1 MLYQHKNKLLD
12 KITPTIIKA
21 VRVKKRIKFFPS
33 EGLLALLLQAEL
45 APASI
50 LELLIKLLLLGLLLV
65 EYNIFAL
72 PTLPEENAEGAT
84 FFITPPPK

>member
-12 KITPTIIKA
+12 KITPIIIKA

-50 LELLIKLLLLGLLLV
+50 LELFVKPWLLHLFLV
-65 EYNIFAL
+65 E
-72 PTLPEENAEGAT
+72 
-84 FFITPPPK
+84 